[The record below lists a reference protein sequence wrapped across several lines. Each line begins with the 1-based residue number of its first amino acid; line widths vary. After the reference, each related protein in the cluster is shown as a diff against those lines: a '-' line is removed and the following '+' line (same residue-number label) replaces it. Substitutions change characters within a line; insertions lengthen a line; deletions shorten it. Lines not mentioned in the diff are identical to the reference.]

1 MGPLFRLFAEKFG
14 WTPRQVGDLTL
25 GQALMLLGSSG
36 DQSGQEVITM
46 SFAEARASGVKGLI

>member
-1 MGPLFRLFAEKFG
+1 MGALFRLFAEKYG

-25 GQALMLLGSSG
+25 GQALMLLGSS
-36 DQSGQEVITM
+36 SGQSNPEIITM

>member
-1 MGPLFRLFAEKFG
+1 MGTLFRLFAEKFG

-25 GQALMLLGSSG
+25 GQALMLLRTYGETSNP
-36 DQSGQEVITM
+36 EIITM